1 MTPTAMETNN
11 NIDRLLEMRDHPERY
26 SEQEIMD
33 TVNHDDETRE
43 FYRSL
48 TQAARARRSQRS
60 NSQPM
65 DVDKA
70 WEQFE
75 QTHLTAQKHGRLW
88 QRVAATVLGVLMMS
102 GIAWATVYTV
112 RHFTSTDKSKQTT
125 EKVATPPQTEAD
137 AVGPRLGVA
146 DTSAIEND
154 EPVVFDNTPLE
165 QMLGEIAAYYGMTV
179 DFQNEDARNLRFHFV
194 WNKGDGLEKV
204 LEDMS
209 HFESVTIEQTDN
221 RLIVQ

>member
-1 MTPTAMETNN
+1 METNK
-11 NIDRLLEMRDHPERY
+11 NIDRLLEMLDHPERY

-60 NSQPM
+60 HSQPV

-75 QTHLTAQKHGRLW
+75 QKHLTAQKHGRLW
-88 QRVAATVLGVLMMS
+88 HRVAATVLGVLMMS

-112 RHFTSTDKSKQTT
+112 RHFTSTEQPKQKT

-146 DTSAIEND
+146 DTSATEN
-154 EPVVFDNTPLE
+154 EAPVVFDNTPLE

-179 DFQNEDARNLRFHFV
+179 EFQNEAARTLRFHFV
-194 WNKGDGLEKV
+194 WNKGEGLEKV
-204 LEDMS
+204 LDNMS
-209 HFESVTIEQTDN
+209 HFESVTIEQTGN